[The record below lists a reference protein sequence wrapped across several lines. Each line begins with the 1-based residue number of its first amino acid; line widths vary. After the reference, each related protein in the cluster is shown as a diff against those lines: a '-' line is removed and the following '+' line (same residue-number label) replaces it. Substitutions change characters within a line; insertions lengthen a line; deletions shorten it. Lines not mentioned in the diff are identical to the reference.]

1 MSAQAATAF
10 ISYSRNDTE
19 FVMRLAGDLKAAGAN
34 VWLDQLDIGLGQLW
48 DRAVESALQT
58 SPLMLV
64 VLSQAAID
72 SINVM
77 DEVSFALGKKKTII
91 PILIE
96 ECPIPFRLARIQH
109 VDFRRDY
116 ARGLSTLLKHLEM
129 ASTPPAT
136 DGETEFQERLK
147 REQEEERRAREAEES
162 QRKIA
167 DELKADEEAKRRA
180 LEDEALARRADA
192 KRQAEEEEAEQRKA
206 AAEHQAEE
214 EAKRK
219 AQEDEQAKQKAIRED
234 EARKEAERKAQAA
247 SLAKNLQKTDGSSGI
262 VAPPKLDETVK
273 KKASSLSFV
282 DGLKIFFALL
292 VFAVGLVILYF
303 LSRILGYGF
312 AYVLSSRSPYMVLG
326 MSLQVGFPAALVL
339 SLVASA
345 LIGWFVGSAFK
356 SRPKSAAFIVLYS
369 PGFLIGFNSIATDFS
384 DWYAVLFLA
393 ISLIA
398 ALNSG
403 E

>member
-1 MSAQAATAF
+1 MSDQAATAF
-10 ISYSRNDTE
+10 ISYSRSDSE

-34 VWLDQLDIGLGQLW
+34 VWLDQLDILPGQLW
-48 DRAVESALQT
+48 DRAVEGALQT
-58 SPLMLV
+58 SPIMVV
-64 VLSQAAID
+64 VLSPAAVE

-77 DEVSFALGKKKTII
+77 DEVSFALGKKRTII
-91 PILIE
+91 PILIQ

-116 ARGLSTLLKHLEM
+116 TRGLSALLKHLE
-129 ASTPPAT
+129 AQPA
-136 DGETEFQERLK
+136 Q
-147 REQEEERRAREAEES
+147 REDEERKAREEDEERQRAAAEHQARDAAERNAREAEES

-167 DELKADEEAKRRA
+167 EELKAKEEAERKA
-180 LEDEALARRADA
+180 L
-192 KRQAEEEEAEQRKA
+192 EEEEADRRRA
-206 AAEHQAEE
+206 AAEHQAQED
-214 EAKRK
+214 AKRK
-219 AQEDEQAKQKAIRED
+219 AQEEEQQKQKAIRDD

-247 SLAKNLQKTDGSSGI
+247 ALAKNLQKTNQSGGVLDLPKSDGPI
-262 VAPPKLDETVK
+262 K
-273 KKASSLSFV
+273 KKSNSLSFV
-282 DGLKIFFALL
+282 DVLKIIFALL
-292 VFAVGLVILYF
+292 IFAIGLVILFF
-303 LSRILGYGF
+303 LSRIVGYGF
-312 AYVLSSRSPYMVLG
+312 AYVLSFRSPYMVLG
-326 MSLQVGFPAALVL
+326 MSLQVGFPAAFVL

-345 LIGWFVGSAFK
+345 LIGWFVGSAIN

-384 DWYAVLFLA
+384 YWYAILCLA